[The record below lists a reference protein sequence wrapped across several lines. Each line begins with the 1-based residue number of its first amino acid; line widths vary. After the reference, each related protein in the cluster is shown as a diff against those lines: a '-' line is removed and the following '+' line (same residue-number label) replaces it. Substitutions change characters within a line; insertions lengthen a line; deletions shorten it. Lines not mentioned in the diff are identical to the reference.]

1 MPCKDGFF
9 VTQEGGGITWDG
21 IADFFGRSELKDPRF
36 ADPTQRITNGHE
48 LDATILDA
56 TKDRTMAEMFKTASE
71 QFRMLFGIV
80 QTPEDL
86 AECAQL
92 EARGFYHTVDHP
104 VIGRIRVPF
113 RLWNMSEAGPL
124 CRRAAPLLGQHTG
137 EVLAQLGCSAAE
149 IATLRERG
157 VICGDGG
164 A

>member
-1 MPCKDGFF
+1 
-9 VTQEGGGITWDG
+9 
-21 IADFFGRSELKDPRF
+21 
-36 ADPTQRITNGHE
+36 
-48 LDATILDA
+48 
-56 TKDRTMAEMFKTASE
+56 
-71 QFRMLFGIV
+71 MLFGIV

-104 VIGRIRVPF
+104 VIGRIRIPF

-124 CRRAAPLLGQHTG
+124 CHRAAPLLGQHTA

-149 IATLRERG
+149 ITTLRERG
-157 VICGDGG
+157 VILGDGG